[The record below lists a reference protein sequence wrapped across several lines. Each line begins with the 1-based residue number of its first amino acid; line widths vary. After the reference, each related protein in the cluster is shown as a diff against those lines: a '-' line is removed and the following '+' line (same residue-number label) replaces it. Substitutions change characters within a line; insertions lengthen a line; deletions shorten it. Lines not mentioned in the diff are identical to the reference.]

1 MNTARI
7 ENLKKKNMSNRFKMF
22 SVKQRLIKVAYNH
35 IKLWK
40 KKIRG
45 SDDRS
50 PRLIDPWCG
59 KKKSVDVQETPTGHI
74 YIWKRMKSPD
84 RKLICCLHLG
94 NGVINVQCPAE
105 IIS

>member
-40 KKIRG
+40 KKLEEVMIEVH
-45 SDDRS
+45 D
-50 PRLIDPWCG
+50 
-59 KKKSVDVQETPTGHI
+59 
-74 YIWKRMKSPD
+74 
-84 RKLICCLHLG
+84 
-94 NGVINVQCPAE
+94 
-105 IIS
+105 